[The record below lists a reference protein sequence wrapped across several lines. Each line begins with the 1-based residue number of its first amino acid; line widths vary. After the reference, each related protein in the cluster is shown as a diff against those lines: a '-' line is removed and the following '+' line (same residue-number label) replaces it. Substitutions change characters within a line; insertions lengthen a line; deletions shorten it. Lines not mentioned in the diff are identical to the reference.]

1 MDFSQYLNSNAENNQ
16 ADIKNESF
24 EASIEQTNV
33 VQEENGAV
41 LLTRERIAEFSKRLS
56 GKDVNGLS
64 KATVSY
70 QTYAI
75 EDPEDSTGKTQIHN
89 LHHASLEIS
98 YDPYNPEYYIVDVI
112 FQSPDEQE
120 LKMLWGRLQQFKRK
134 LTANPD
140 KTWVFYFN
148 ALESGSVDATNTI
161 DNDTLLTC
169 NIFNPLVFY
178 LTREVPNMLAEE
190 HESKNAFVEE
200 ITDLMGGNIVRMV
213 VPVELVT
220 YEVNST
226 IDTSTVKG
234 EVLRE
239 AEEERYIN
247 ESENGTA
254 WNDNKL

>member
-1 MDFSQYLNSNAENNQ
+1 MDFSQYLNNNTENQNNNTESPVTQANA
-16 ADIKNESF
+16 
-24 EASIEQTNV
+24 
-33 VQEENGAV
+33 VQESNGAV

-56 GKDVNGLS
+56 GKDANGLS

-75 EDPEDSTGKTQIHN
+75 EDPEDSIGKTQIHN

-98 YDPYNPEYYIVDVI
+98 YDPYNPEYYVIDVI

-134 LTANPD
+134 LISDPQ
-140 KTWVFYFN
+140 KTWIFYFN
-148 ALESGSVDATNTI
+148 ALESGSVDAVNTI

-220 YEVNST
+220 YEINST

-247 ESENGTA
+247 ESENGAA
-254 WNDNKL
+254 WNEDTKL